1 MLKQKKDGT
10 WLIESQKDLD
20 SAIEAIEIREGAIAD
35 IEQQMEEEFD
45 YLTMKDEAN
54 QLNEAVRLFMVENDV
69 KHIFRDNYKVTLI
82 RRVTSKWNPDKL
94 RQLVGKATWLK
105 ITDQVVSPGKI
116 DDLVRDGKLDE
127 RAIAP
132 ALESKPTKPFIQ
144 RFPYKEGQDKDAAI
158 AEEMALREAMQQEAA
173 KSASSSKRKGSK

>member
-20 SAIEAIEIREGAIAD
+20 EAIEAIEIREQGIAD
-35 IEQQMEEEFD
+35 LEQQMEEEFD
-45 YLTMKDEAN
+45 YLTMKDEVS

-69 KHIFRDNYKVTLI
+69 KHVFRDNYKVTLI

-94 RQLVGKATWLK
+94 KKLVGKSTWLK
-105 ITDQVVSPGKI
+105 ITDHVVSPAKI
-116 DDLVRDGKLDE
+116 DDLVREGKLDE

-132 ALESKPTKPFIQ
+132 ALESTPTKPFIQ
-144 RFPYKEGQDKDAAI
+144 RFPYKEGQDRDAAM
-158 AEEMALREAMQQEAA
+158 AEESALRAAMSKEAVQ
-173 KSASSSKRKGSK
+173 ASGTKRKVKK